1 MTRTL
6 KMVFEMPTGGTF
18 TQSLADPVANLP
30 ATQCRTYMNE
40 VITNEGIIVGG
51 ASPSGV
57 KEMYIH
63 TVDDVELT

>member
-6 KMVFEMPTGGTF
+6 KMVYEMAAGGTF
-18 TQSLADPVANLP
+18 TQSLADPIANLP
-30 ATQCRTYMNE
+30 ASQCRSYMNE
-40 VITNEGIIVGG
+40 VITEEAIVSGG
-51 ASPSGV
+51 DSPTAV